1 MEAQHS
7 ANGSG
12 AAPAQ
17 RSSLG
22 SNKPPAKKLTISLKK
37 GLSSA
42 RPRVHSLRARR
53 PHRITPKTMDAR
65 TMRGSN
71 PCCWLPAQCAVC

>member
-22 SNKPPAKKLTISLKK
+22 SSKPPAKKLTISLKK
-37 GLSSA
+37 GLCSPPCAQPS
-42 RPRVHSLRARR
+42 RLTPT
-53 PHRITPKTMDAR
+53 PHHPEND
-65 TMRGSN
+65 G
-71 PCCWLPAQCAVC
+71 C